1 MVVLTVDNQQAD
13 RLGGKSEGASHKQS
27 GYEES
32 VYNLHAGKQCRRRN
46 WAAKAE
52 LWLLLSAGRG
62 AIGQGQQSR
71 GFLQQKLGRHEWF
84 MADFLPADLPGP
96 VDQEGAV

>member
-13 RLGGKSEGASHKQS
+13 CLGGKSEGASHKQS

-32 VYNLHAGKQCRRRN
+32 VYNLHACNQCKRRN

-52 LWLLLSAGRG
+52 LRLLLRVGRG
-62 AIGQGQQSR
+62 ANRQGQQSL
-71 GFLQQKLGRHEWF
+71 GFFQQKLGRHEWF
-84 MADFLPADLPGP
+84 MADFLPANLPGP